1 MPYLNFKCIL
11 IKARKARM
19 SDKDTSCYIYIPHGN
34 THSTNTLHSHTF
46 FSFFPAIPTTEHGER
61 SRVRAEKTAQ
71 RSCSGFFQIRTC
83 EALDGFGVW
92 SYLCRLKR
100 EKNTVRFTNAD
111 WSNDTLFRY
120 DFFKNRYTYGREV

>member
-1 MPYLNFKCIL
+1 
-11 IKARKARM
+11 M

-61 SRVRAEKTAQ
+61 SRVRSVELPLQTEK
-71 RSCSGFFQIRTC
+71 R
-83 EALDGFGVW
+83 
-92 SYLCRLKR
+92 
-100 EKNTVRFTNAD
+100 KNTVRFTNAD

-120 DFFKNRYTYGREV
+120 DFFKIGRAHV